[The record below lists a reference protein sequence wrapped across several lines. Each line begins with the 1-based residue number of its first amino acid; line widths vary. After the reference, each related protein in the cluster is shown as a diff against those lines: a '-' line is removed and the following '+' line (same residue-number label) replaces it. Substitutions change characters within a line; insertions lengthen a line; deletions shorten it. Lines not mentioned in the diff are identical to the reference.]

1 MNRFFGLL
9 SIILLLVISS
19 TSYSQKQEILGAG
32 ATFPYPLYSKMFDE
46 YNKKTGH
53 KINYQSIGSGGGI
66 KQLTSKTVDF
76 GASDAFMDDKEL
88 STAGGDILHI
98 PTALGAVV
106 VTYNIPSLKQSINLN
121 AELIAKIYLGEIKNW
136 NDKQIKSLNP
146 KVTFPNLQIIAVGR
160 SDGSGTT
167 FIFTDYLT
175 KANKQ
180 WETAKGKG
188 KSVQWSAGVLAGKGN
203 EGVAGMVKQ
212 TPGSIGY
219 VELEYAL
226 KNKMSIGN
234 IQNKA
239 GKFIVPSIASV
250 TKAAN
255 VNMPNDTR
263 VTLTNTDAP
272 EGYPIASFTW
282 ILIYKEQ
289 NYSNK
294 AVEKAKTVLELLKW
308 VINEGQVYHSALSY
322 APIPK
327 AVQAKAMII
336 LKSATFSGK
345 PILK

>member
-9 SIILLLVISS
+9 LISLLVITSS
-19 TSYSQKQEILGAG
+19 VSYSQKQEILGAG
-32 ATFPYPLYSKMFDE
+32 ATFPYPLYSKLFDE
-46 YNKKTGH
+46 YNKKTGN
-53 KINYQSIGSGGGI
+53 KVNYQSIGSGGGI

-98 PTALGAVV
+98 PTAMGAVV
-106 VTYNIPSLKQSINLN
+106 VTYNIPSVKQSLNMN
-121 AELIAKIYLGEIKNW
+121 AELIAKIFLGEIKMW
-136 NDKQIKSLNP
+136 NDKAIKTLNP
-146 KVTFPNLQIIAVGR
+146 KINLPSLPIIAVGR

-167 FIFTDYLT
+167 FIFTDFLT
-175 KANKQ
+175 KANPQ
-180 WETAKGKG
+180 WEKAKGKG
-188 KSVQWSAGVLAGKGN
+188 KSVQWVSGVLAAKGN
-203 EGVAGMVKQ
+203 EGVSGMVKQ

-219 VELEYAL
+219 VELEYAM
-226 KNKMSIGN
+226 KNKMSIAN

-239 GKFIVPSIASV
+239 GKFIVPSIATV

-255 VNMPNDTR
+255 VKMPSDTR

-272 EGYPIASFTW
+272 DGYPIASFTW

-294 AVEKAKTVLELLKW
+294 TSEKAKAVLELIKW
-308 VINEGQVYHSALSY
+308 VVNDGQVYHNALNY

-327 AVQAKAMII
+327 SVQTTAMTI
-336 LKSATFSGK
+336 LKSATFGGK
-345 PILK
+345 AILK